1 MELLWLIF
9 ILMAGGL
16 LAWIAGRFGDALPRI
31 ISLIALLAGF
41 MLTLILWT
49 EMSMDEKWIRE
60 MKLAWIPRF
69 GIHFQLAMD
78 GISMLLVLLTM
89 FLGFVS
95 VLVSWKEIKTRTGFF
110 HFNLLWVLA
119 GITGVFLAMDLFLFY
134 FFWEV
139 MLIPM
144 YFLIGIWGHEN
155 RTYAAN
161 KFFIFTQAGGL
172 LMFLSIL
179 VLYFITGHVDA
190 NYTFDYFVI
199 AEMFEES
206 PATKWIMVGFLAAFL
221 VKLPAIPLHNWLPD
235 AHTQA
240 PTAGSIV
247 LAGLLL
253 KTGAYGLFRFIVPL
267 FPEASQAFAPIA
279 IVLGITGIL
288 YGAKLAFAQTD
299 LKRMVAYTSISHMGF
314 VLLGVFVFQPMAM
327 KGAFIQMI
335 THGVSTGALFMIAGA
350 LQDRLHTRDI
360 REMGG
365 FWNLAPRMGSITLV
379 FVLASLGLPGLG
391 NFVAE
396 FLILAG
402 VFQVNAVASIIA
414 TLGLIASAMYGL
426 YLMQKV
432 FYGTQPKEEMQL
444 TDFDA
449 RELVAGISLVIIIVW
464 IGFFPGKIIET
475 MDHQESYNKKPQE
488 LMQTTNNDKNQPD
501 TKVFQEYTLIK
512 VLQKRKD

>member
-9 ILMAGGL
+9 IIMTGGL
-16 LAWIAGRFGDALPRI
+16 LAWIAGRFGNGLPRL
-31 ISLIALLAGF
+31 ISLLALVAGLV
-41 MLTLILWT
+41 LTL
-49 EMSMDEKWIRE
+49 SMWMGFDGDNIWVQQL
-60 MKLAWIPRF
+60 KLDWIPRF

-78 GISMLLVLLTM
+78 GMSLLLVLLTL
-89 FLGFVS
+89 FLGIIS
-95 VLVSWKEIKTRTGFF
+95 VLVSWKEVNKRTGFF
-110 HFNLLWVLA
+110 HFNLLWALA

-155 RTYAAN
+155 RKYAAY

-179 VLYFITGHVDA
+179 VLYFIHGHVDG
-190 NYTFDYFVI
+190 NYTFDYLII
-199 AEMFEES
+199 AEAFEES
-206 PATKWIMVGFLAAFL
+206 PATKWIMTGFLAAFL

-253 KTGAYGLFRFIVPL
+253 KTGAYGLIRFILPL
-267 FPEASQAFAPIA
+267 FPEASQMFGPVA
-279 IVLGITGIL
+279 IIIGIVGIL

-299 LKRMVAYTSISHMGF
+299 IKRMVAYTSISHMGF

-335 THGVSTGALFMIAGA
+335 THGISTGALFMIAGT
-350 LQDRLHTRDI
+350 LQERLHTRDI

-365 FWNLAPRMGSITLV
+365 FWYQAPRMGGITLV

-391 NFVAE
+391 NFIAE
-396 FLILAG
+396 FLVLAGTFQTNAMAGILA
-402 VFQVNAVASIIA
+402 A
-414 TLGLIASAMYGL
+414 LGLIASAIYGL
-426 YLMQKV
+426 YLLQKV
-432 FYGTQPKEEMQL
+432 FFGKPKATVQVNDYNLREMI
-444 TDFDA
+444 
-449 RELVAGISLVIIIVW
+449 AGMSMVVLIFW
-464 IGFFPGKIIET
+464 IGLFPGFFLNMVDHASDKQDRKKNEMLQTAIKDET
-475 MDHQESYNKKPQE
+475 M
-488 LMQTTNNDKNQPD
+488 TTKNIWD
-501 TKVFQEYTLIK
+501 YLGSNTDDNEY
-512 VLQKRKD
+512 

>member
-1 MELLWLIF
+1 MELFWLIF

-16 LAWIAGRFGDALPRI
+16 LAWVAGRFSDVLPRI
-31 ISLIALLAGF
+31 VSLLTLAVGVIMTISL
-41 MLTLILWT
+41 WT
-49 EMSMDEKWIRE
+49 GINDNQHWIRE
-60 MKLAWIPRF
+60 IKLDWIPRF

-78 GISMLLVLLTM
+78 GMSLLLVLLTM
-89 FLGFVS
+89 FLGLIS
-95 VLVSWKEIKTRTGFF
+95 VVVSWKEIQTRTGFF
-110 HFNLLWVLA
+110 HFNLLWVLT

-155 RTYAAN
+155 RKYAAY

-179 VLYFITGHVDA
+179 VLYFITGHVDG
-190 NYTFDYFVI
+190 NYTFDYFAIV
-199 AEMFEES
+199 AMFEES
-206 PATKWIMVGFLAAFL
+206 AATKWIMIGFLAAFL

-253 KTGAYGLFRFIVPL
+253 KTGAYGLFRFIIPL

-279 IVLGITGIL
+279 IVVGITGIL

-314 VLLGVFVFQPMAM
+314 VLLGVFVFQPMAL
-327 KGAFIQMI
+327 KGAFIQII
-335 THGVSTGALFMIAGA
+335 THGISTGALFMIAGA

-365 FWNLAPRMGSITLV
+365 FWNAAPRMGGITLI

-402 VFQVNAVASIIA
+402 AFQVNVVASIIA
-414 TLGLIASAMYGL
+414 TLGLIASAIYGL

-432 FYGTQPKEEMQL
+432 FFGTKPDKHLQLKDFNVREM
-444 TDFDA
+444 
-449 RELVAGISLVIIIVW
+449 VAGLSLVIIIVW
-464 IGFFPGKIIET
+464 IGLFPGIFLKI
-475 MDHQESYNKKPQE
+475 MDGQTEYKQHPEE
-488 LMQTTNNDKNQPD
+488 FMQTKSDVKYQSTRENSSEIIPVTRK
-501 TKVFQEYTLIK
+501 K
-512 VLQKRKD
+512 QKPE